1 MVALA
6 CVRSC
11 VEFVGTL
18 LDTHLI
24 VPFTKTVVLA
34 RVAVNVI
41 SFINQWFGAH
51 TGVHMCKLLI

>member
-18 LDTHLI
+18 SDTHLI
-24 VPFTKTVVLA
+24 VPFTKIVVLA
-34 RVAVNVI
+34 SAAVNVI

-51 TGVHMCKLLI
+51 IGVHMCKLLI

>member
-1 MVALA
+1 M
-6 CVRSC
+6 RSC

-24 VPFTKTVVLA
+24 VPFTKIVVLA
-34 RVAVNVI
+34 SAAVNVI

-51 TGVHMCKLLI
+51 IGVHMCKLLI

>member
-18 LDTHLI
+18 LDIHLI

-34 RVAVNVI
+34 REVVNVV
-41 SFINQWFGAH
+41 SFIIQWFGAH